1 VWKIAGPWSAKFQY
15 ANSTSTPS
23 NATYGEVDLD
33 ALALGL
39 DYALNDATRLFS
51 YYAEVETQGDAA
63 ISTKATTDNVLTV
76 GLDFRF

>member
-1 VWKIAGPWSAKFQY
+1 AKIQY

-23 NATYGEVDLD
+23 NENYDDAELD

-39 DYALNDATRLFS
+39 DYALNEATRLFT
-51 YYAEVETQGDAA
+51 YYAEVETQGDEA
-63 ISTKATTDNVLTV
+63 ISTQAVTDKLFTV